1 MVASGGLGGE
11 MFIWDIEAA
20 LAPVAKC
27 NGTMDGDNLNGAN
40 ASGNSLPV
48 TTNLRNNISTDTTQ
62 TQEYTPIA
70 LKGFKKS
77 LYALAMNE
85 SGTLLVSG
93 GTEQVKYGILI
104 HVFTSGFCFY
114 FALYYIRLNFIS

>member
-11 MFIWDIEAA
+11 VFIWDIEAA
-20 LAPVAKC
+20 TAKC
-27 NGTMDGDNLNGAN
+27 NDTMDGDNDNSNGAN

-48 TTNLRNNISTDTTQ
+48 TTNSRNNISMDTTE
-62 TQEYTPIA
+62 TQEYTPIGVEGC
-70 LKGFKKS
+70 KES
-77 LYALAMNE
+77 VYALAMNE
-85 SGTLLVSG
+85 EGTLLVSG

-114 FALYYIRLNFIS
+114 LWI